1 VVGIVFFFWNPG
13 AFRCGGAFMSVK
25 KKFGT
30 MPVNGLSNSFGGS
43 VMIAKKRV
51 KTQAFHGG
59 GRAPFWLT
67 APERSNVPVA
77 EKAMA
82 VFQPDILIDSQFQS
96 TYRRRF
102 HLDPERVLML
112 AVLQDAVVCFQEN
125 LVSTCKRRQVMHVEA
140 EEWIL
145 NEDKSYLFSFENVC
159 EALGYDAGYMREG
172 LLRWKYAAL
181 ARRNDRSGRRI
192 VSRLGT

>member
-1 VVGIVFFFWNPG
+1 
-13 AFRCGGAFMSVK
+13 
-25 KKFGT
+25 
-30 MPVNGLSNSFGGS
+30 
-43 VMIAKKRV
+43 MIAKKRV
-51 KTQAFHGG
+51 KTQAFDSG
-59 GRAPFWLT
+59 GRPPFWLT
-67 APERSNVPVA
+67 AAERSSVPVA

-125 LVSTCKRRQVMHVEA
+125 VFATCKRKRVMHVEA

-145 NEDKSYLFSFENVC
+145 NENKSDLFSFENVC
-159 EALGYDAGYMREG
+159 EALGYDAGYMRAG
-172 LLRWKYAAL
+172 LQRWKRAAL
-181 ARRNDRSGRRI
+181 AKKSHKSGRRI

>member
-1 VVGIVFFFWNPG
+1 
-13 AFRCGGAFMSVK
+13 
-25 KKFGT
+25 
-30 MPVNGLSNSFGGS
+30 
-43 VMIAKKRV
+43 MIAKKRV
-51 KTQAFHGG
+51 KTQAFHNG
-59 GRAPFWLT
+59 GRTPFWLSG
-67 APERSNVPVA
+67 AERSSIPVA

-82 VFQPDILIDSQFQS
+82 VFQPDILIDCQFQS

-125 LVSTCKRRQVMHVEA
+125 LMATCKRKRLLHAEA

-159 EALGYDAGYMREG
+159 EALGYDAGYMRAG
-172 LLRWKYAAL
+172 LLRWKRAAL
-181 ARRNDRSGRRI
+181 AKQNHRSGRKI
-192 VSRLGT
+192 ISRLGT

>member
-1 VVGIVFFFWNPG
+1 
-13 AFRCGGAFMSVK
+13 
-25 KKFGT
+25 
-30 MPVNGLSNSFGGS
+30 
-43 VMIAKKRV
+43 MIAKKRV
-51 KTQAFHGG
+51 QTQAFQSG
-59 GRAPFWLT
+59 GRPPFWLT
-67 APERSNVPVA
+67 AAERSSVPVA

-82 VFQPDILIDSQFQS
+82 LFQPDILIDSQFRS

-125 LVSTCKRRQVMHVEA
+125 VFATCKRKRTMHVEA

-145 NEDKSYLFSFENVC
+145 DDNRTYLFSFENVC

-172 LLRWKYAAL
+172 LLRWKRAAL
-181 ARRNDRSGRRI
+181 TKRNDKGRRKTI
-192 VSRLGT
+192 VRWGT